1 MEILQFLTGWWI
13 QITESEQISDNVKSR
28 CIEQGIDY
36 FRLSPNLDVDEI
48 IDAGETDSSK
58 LIEMVV
64 TARKCSIA
72 RKKIE
77 DIEERFPRY
86 SDANQK
92 MLKQLQLQKTWTL
105 VTCKNFL

>member
-1 MEILQFLTGWWI
+1 M
-13 QITESEQISDNVKSR
+13 
-28 CIEQGIDY
+28 
-36 FRLSPNLDVDEI
+36 DEI

-58 LIEMVV
+58 LIDMVV

-92 MLKQLQLQKTWTL
+92 MLKQLQLQKT
-105 VTCKNFL
+105 